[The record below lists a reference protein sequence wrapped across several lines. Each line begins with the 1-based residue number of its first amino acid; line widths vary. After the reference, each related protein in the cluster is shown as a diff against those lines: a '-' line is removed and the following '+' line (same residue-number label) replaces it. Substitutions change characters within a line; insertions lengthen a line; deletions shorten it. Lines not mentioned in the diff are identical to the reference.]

1 MSNETKTK
9 ITIVGLG
16 LIGGSL
22 GLALKAGLPDVE
34 IVGHDRDAEVELTA
48 QKRGAITRRE
58 HNLPRAV
65 EGASIVIVATPITTM
80 ANVFKQ
86 IAPDLLNGALVT
98 DTASTKAEVTRWA
111 ADLLPEHVNF
121 VGGHPMAG
129 KETQGI
135 ENAEATLFQGRGYCI
150 CPSLNASA
158 SAIQQVAGIA
168 QLVGSEPL
176 FMDAA
181 EHDQYAAA
189 VSHLPLIVSTA
200 LFTLLRSSPSW
211 EDLGVMASS
220 GFRDITR
227 LASTD
232 PDMSHGIWR
241 TNREAVIHWV
251 ERMIGELSRFRDMLQ
266 DAQDEA
272 LLEAFVEARLE
283 REHFLREPPRRLPL
297 DTRPQLDGRR
307 TLMEMMV
314 GGMMADKLRKA
325 AEMPELGGTAPP
337 AEKSKGEPAPK
348 KQRRSLAERIEEGVR
363 RDLEKMEARPPEK
376 DAGDEPPPDR
386 PDGQTPRGA

>member
-1 MSNETKTK
+1 MSSEAKRK
-9 ITIVGLG
+9 ITIIGLG

-22 GLALKAGLPDVE
+22 GLALKAAGLQGVE
-34 IVGHDRDAEVELTA
+34 IVGHDRDADVEIRA
-48 QKRGAITRRE
+48 QKIGAIDKRE
-58 HNLPRAV
+58 HNLPKAV
-65 EGASIVIVATPITTM
+65 EGASIVIVATPITAIPET
-80 ANVFKQ
+80 FKL
-86 IAPDLLNGALVT
+86 IAPHLLPGAVVT
-98 DTASTKAEVTRWA
+98 DTASTKAEVMRWA
-111 ADLLPEHVNF
+111 EDALPAHAHF

-135 ENAEATLFQGRGYCI
+135 ENADAKLFQDRGYCI
-150 CPSLNASA
+150 CPSITASP

-168 QLVGSEPL
+168 QIIGSEAL

-200 LFTLLRSSPSW
+200 MFTLLRSSPSW

-241 TNREAVIHWV
+241 TNREAVIHWLD
-251 ERMIGELSRFRDMLQ
+251 RMIGELSRFRDMLL
-266 DAQDEA
+266 DAEDEA
-272 LLEAFVEARLE
+272 LLKAFVEAQLQ
-283 REHFLREPPRRLPL
+283 REQFLREPPRRLPM
-297 DTRPQLDGRR
+297 DTRPAVDGKR

-314 GGMMADKLRKA
+314 GGLMADKIRKA
-325 AEMPELGGTAPP
+325 SEMPELGGKLPAAETAD
-337 AEKSKGEPAPK
+337 EAPGK
-348 KQRRSLAERIEEGVR
+348 KRRQSLSERIAEGVR
-363 RDLEKMEARPPEK
+363 RDLEKLEK
-376 DAGDEPPPDR
+376 RSADSDGPGEPPS
-386 PDGQTPRGA
+386 QTPEN

>member
-1 MSNETKTK
+1 MSTEAKRK
-9 ITIVGLG
+9 ITIIGLG

-22 GLALKAGLPDVE
+22 GLALKAAGLHGVE
-34 IVGHDRDAEVELTA
+34 LVGHDRDTVVESKA
-48 QKRGAITRRE
+48 QKMGAIDKRE

-65 EGASIVIVATPITTM
+65 EGASIVIVATPITSM
-80 ANVFKQ
+80 SEVFEQ
-86 IAPDLLNGALVT
+86 IAPYLMTGALVT
-98 DTASTKAEVTRWA
+98 DTASTKAEIMRWA
-111 ADLLPEHVNF
+111 EESLPEHANF

-150 CPSLNASA
+150 CPSLSASA
-158 SAIQQVAGIA
+158 NAIQQVAGIA
-168 QLVGSEPL
+168 QLVGSEAL

-200 LFTLLRSSPSW
+200 MFTLLRSSPSW

-241 TNREAVIHWV
+241 TNREAVIHWLD
-251 ERMIGELSRFRDMLQ
+251 RMIGELSRFRDMLL
-266 DAQDEA
+266 DAEDEA
-272 LLEAFVEARLE
+272 LLKAFVEAQLQ
-283 REHFLREPPRRLPL
+283 REQFLRQPPRRLPM
-297 DTRPQLDGRR
+297 DTRPQVDGRR
-307 TLMEMMV
+307 TLMDMMV
-314 GGMMADKLRKA
+314 GGLMADKLRKA
-325 AEMPELGGTAPP
+325 SEMPELGGKLPAGETLEEAP
-337 AEKSKGEPAPK
+337 GK
-348 KQRRSLAERIEEGVR
+348 KRRQSLSDRIAEGVR
-363 RDLEKMEARPPEK
+363 RDLEKLEGRSANS
-376 DAGDEPPPDR
+376 DAPLEPPS
-386 PDGQTPRGA
+386 QTPDS

>member
-1 MSNETKTK
+1 MSNEPKTK

-22 GLALKAGLPDVE
+22 GLALKGGLPDVE

-48 QKRGAITRRE
+48 QKRAAISRRE
-58 HNLPRAV
+58 HNLPRAI

-80 ANVFKQ
+80 ADVFKQ

-98 DTASTKAEVTRWA
+98 DTASTKAEVMRWA
-111 ADLLPEHVNF
+111 ADLLPGHVDF

-135 ENAEATLFQGRGYCI
+135 GNAEATLFKGRGYCI
-150 CPSLNASA
+150 CPSLSA
-158 SAIQQVAGIA
+158 SPTAIQQVAGIA

-200 LFTLLRSSPSW
+200 MFTLLRSSPSW
-211 EDLGVMASS
+211 EDLGMMASS

-241 TNREAVIHWV
+241 TNREAVIHWL

-272 LLEAFVEARLE
+272 LLETFVEARLE

-297 DTRPQLDGRR
+297 DTRPAIDGRR
-307 TLMEMMV
+307 ALMDMMI

-325 AEMPELGGTAPP
+325 AEMPELGGKAPAP
-337 AEKSKGEPAPK
+337 AKSKGEAAPK
-348 KQRRSLAERIEEGVR
+348 KQRPSLAARIEEGVR
-363 RDLEKMEARPPEK
+363 RDLEKMEARSPEK
-376 DAGDEPPPDR
+376 DAGDEPPPET
-386 PDGQTPRGA
+386 PEGQTPRGA